1 MVMRYFPQRG
11 VQPVVLLV
19 AHRSLLRSEFSL
31 SVYHN
36 VGELISPEAECGE
49 REKREKNRVPNLFT
63 TCASGAVSRSTAGLE
78 QARVILSILPISA
91 S

>member
-31 SVYHN
+31 YVYHN

-49 REKREKNRVPNLFT
+49 REKHEKNRVPNLFT
-63 TCASGAVSRSTAGLE
+63 TCASGAVFSFHRWLK
-78 QARVILSILPISA
+78 QACVILSILPINA
-91 S
+91 W